1 MMTTIAT
8 QHQTTNPFS
17 VSVLVKRI
25 LASNIQYLDHQIN
38 RIARPFQL
46 SLSEG
51 LPANVISLPIDRMEE
66 VFSQY
71 EYYSRKKWLLFH
83 VQSLLTHRNASLIL
97 TMLSDN
103 YLCEFDK
110 EEIEVVLNGTLVEA
124 VKN

>member
-1 MMTTIAT
+1 
-8 QHQTTNPFS
+8 
-17 VSVLVKRI
+17 
-25 LASNIQYLDHQIN
+25 LDYQIN

-51 LPANVISLPIDRMEE
+51 ISINTTSLPIDRMEE

-71 EYYSRKKWLLFH
+71 EYYRYYSRKKWLLFH
-83 VQSLLTHRNASLIL
+83 VQSLLTQQNASLIL

-110 EEIEVVLNGTLVEA
+110 EEIEVILNGTIVESIR
-124 VKN
+124 N